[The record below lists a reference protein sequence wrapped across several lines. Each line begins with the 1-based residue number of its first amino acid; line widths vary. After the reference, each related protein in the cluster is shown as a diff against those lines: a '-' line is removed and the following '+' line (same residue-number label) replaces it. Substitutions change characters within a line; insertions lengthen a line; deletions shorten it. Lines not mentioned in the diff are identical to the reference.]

1 MIEPLTFTKHGR
13 KNISA
18 FEVNMHST
26 LGTHLD
32 GDHNNNRMERLNGE
46 ILDREKT
53 MCNVK
58 RVDTPALEGLQL
70 IP

>member
-1 MIEPLTFTKHGR
+1 
-13 KNISA
+13 
-18 FEVNMHST
+18 MHST